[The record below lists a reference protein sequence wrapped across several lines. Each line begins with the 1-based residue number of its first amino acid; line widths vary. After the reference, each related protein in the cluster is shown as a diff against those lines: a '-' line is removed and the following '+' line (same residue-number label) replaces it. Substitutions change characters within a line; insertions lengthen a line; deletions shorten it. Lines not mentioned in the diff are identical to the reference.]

1 LSTQQQIEIALK
13 IAEGMEYLH
22 TRDPMIVHRDLKSH
36 NILVLTLKHKHKHSN
51 SQENMKLSVFCLI
64 DLLNGFVTVL

>member
-22 TRDPMIVHRDLKSH
+22 TRDPMIVHRDLKSN
-36 NILVLTLKHKHKHSN
+36 NILVLKLKHKHKHEYSN
-51 SQENMKLSVFCLI
+51 SQENMYLSVFCLI
-64 DLLNGFVTVL
+64 C